1 MWMNGKFHGRG
12 KLTYNNW
19 TYDGD
24 FSYGL
29 AEGLGSIYLP
39 ETTYIGRFVRGQASG
54 EGTLTFNGKKI
65 SGMWDQNQL
74 ISLL

>member
-39 ETTYIGRFVRGQASG
+39 ETTYIGRFVRG
-54 EGTLTFNGKKI
+54 
-65 SGMWDQNQL
+65 
-74 ISLL
+74 